1 MDPKKRTR
9 VTGASA
15 LTLKISTPGQDTRED
30 GHATADTAGTG
41 HSGHTDSGHAH
52 LRKPAQTE
60 THTNNRPRRP
70 QCAHTYYN
78 VEKLGRTQC
87 TQTTLDRHT
96 QATRTA
102 HNGSLAVRV
111 PGRGT
116 TCLPYISYVF
126 TRHSHARRAGRPR
139 PQSSHGRSILSQV
152 SGRKPAPHIAIL
164 LSRGTS
170 GAATNLYGEYEAR
183 YSRGRFLRTL
193 PLHTHTIS
201 VDVGSRPISFLRT
214 AVNSKIRK
222 VGAQH

>member
-1 MDPKKRTR
+1 MRDDARSGNETWTPEKNNHRKRVTPH
-9 VTGASA
+9 TGAS
-15 LTLKISTPGQDTRED
+15 
-30 GHATADTAGTG
+30 
-41 HSGHTDSGHAH
+41 
-52 LRKPAQTE
+52 
-60 THTNNRPRRP
+60 
-70 QCAHTYYN
+70 AHTYYN

-96 QATRTA
+96 FTFTQATRTA
-102 HNGSLAVRV
+102 HNGSLAVV

-170 GAATNLYGEYEAR
+170 GQPTSMGSMRRATRAVASCAPCHCTPTQSPLTSEADR
-183 YSRGRFLRTL
+183 S
-193 PLHTHTIS
+193 PS
-201 VDVGSRPISFLRT
+201 
-214 AVNSKIRK
+214 
-222 VGAQH
+222 

>member
-1 MDPKKRTR
+1 MDGPQKKNTRHTAHWRKRTHILQCR
-9 VTGASA
+9 E
-15 LTLKISTPGQDTRED
+15 TR
-30 GHATADTAGTG
+30 
-41 HSGHTDSGHAH
+41 SHTM
-52 LRKPAQTE
+52 
-60 THTNNRPRRP
+60 HTNNTR
-70 QCAHTYYN
+70 QAHD
-78 VEKLGRTQC
+78 V
-87 TQTTLDRHT
+87 

-170 GAATNLYGEYEAR
+170 GQPTSMGSMRRATRAVASCAPCHCTPTQSLLTSEADR
-183 YSRGRFLRTL
+183 SL
-193 PLHTHTIS
+193 S
-201 VDVGSRPISFLRT
+201 
-214 AVNSKIRK
+214 
-222 VGAQH
+222 

>member
-1 MDPKKRTR
+1 MTRAAERNMDPKKRTR
-9 VTGASA
+9 VTPRTGAS
-15 LTLKISTPGQDTRED
+15 
-30 GHATADTAGTG
+30 
-41 HSGHTDSGHAH
+41 
-52 LRKPAQTE
+52 
-60 THTNNRPRRP
+60 
-70 QCAHTYYN
+70 AHTYYN

-139 PQSSHGRSILSQV
+139 PQSSHGRSIWSQV

-170 GAATNLYGEYEAR
+170 GQPTSMGSMRRATRAVASCAPCHCTSTQSPLTSEADR
-183 YSRGRFLRTL
+183 SL
-193 PLHTHTIS
+193 S
-201 VDVGSRPISFLRT
+201 
-214 AVNSKIRK
+214 
-222 VGAQH
+222 

>member
-1 MDPKKRTR
+1 MDPLKLNNYPRKSNHTTR
-9 VTGASA
+9 VTPHTGAS
-15 LTLKISTPGQDTRED
+15 
-30 GHATADTAGTG
+30 
-41 HSGHTDSGHAH
+41 
-52 LRKPAQTE
+52 
-60 THTNNRPRRP
+60 
-70 QCAHTYYN
+70 AHTYYN

-87 TQTTLDRHT
+87 TQTTLDRHTFTFT

-170 GAATNLYGEYEAR
+170 GAAANLYGEYEAR

>member
-1 MDPKKRTR
+1 MDPPKNRKRVTPR
-9 VTGASA
+9 TGAS
-15 LTLKISTPGQDTRED
+15 
-30 GHATADTAGTG
+30 
-41 HSGHTDSGHAH
+41 
-52 LRKPAQTE
+52 
-60 THTNNRPRRP
+60 
-70 QCAHTYYN
+70 AHTYYN

-96 QATRTA
+96 FTFTQATRTA
-102 HNGSLAVRV
+102 HNGSLAVV

-152 SGRKPAPHIAIL
+152 SGRKPAPHIYCHSAL
-164 LSRGTS
+164 ARDERP
-170 GAATNLYGEYEAR
+170 TNLYGEYEAR

-222 VGAQH
+222 VGVQH